1 MKLVVSIMTALSL
14 LTVGVASADE
24 AHELRERLQQI
35 ETLQAQ
41 FEQRVYDER
50 DMLQEELQGELI
62 LKRPH
67 YLHWETQL
75 PDHSVMVAD
84 GESVWYYN
92 SFIEQLSIFDQAQSL
107 EQNPMLVL
115 LSDSDE
121 AWQDFSV
128 NRDGQYWTIRDRSQ
142 GQARVALSVAFNS
155 EGVLNQLRLDDGQGQ
170 ISVFEL
176 SDVRL
181 NQSVADD
188 IFSFTAPEG
197 AEVDDQRANP

>member
-1 MKLVVSIMTALSL
+1 MKTVVSLMAALSFFA
-14 LTVGVASADE
+14 VSAASADE
-24 AHELRERLQQI
+24 TAELRDRLQEI
-35 ETLQAQ
+35 DTLQAQ

-50 DMLQEELQGELI
+50 DLLQEELQGELT

-67 YLHWETQL
+67 YLHWETSQ

-121 AWQDFSV
+121 AWSDFAV
-128 NRDGQYWTIRDRSQ
+128 TRENDYWIIRDRTQ
-142 GQARVALSVAFNS
+142 GQVTVALSVAFDE
-155 EGVLNQLRLDDGQGQ
+155 EGLLNRLRVDDGQGQ

-176 SDVRL
+176 SEVTL
-181 NQSVADD
+181 NQNVAADKFT
-188 IFSFTAPEG
+188 FSAPEG
-197 AEVDDQRANP
+197 AEIDDQRTNP

>member
-1 MKLVVSIMTALSL
+1 MKLVVSLMTALSL
-14 LTVGVASADE
+14 MAISVASADE
-24 AHELRERLQQI
+24 ASELRDRLQQI

-50 DMLQEELQGELI
+50 DRLQEELQGELK

-67 YLHWETQL
+67 YLHWETQQ

-92 SFIEQLSIFDQAQSL
+92 SFIEQLSIFDQAQDL

-121 AWQDFSV
+121 AWQDFAV
-128 NRDGQYWTIRDRSQ
+128 TRDEEYWTIRDRTQ
-142 GQARVALSVAFNS
+142 GQAKVALSVAFDAQ
-155 EGVLNQLRLDDGQGQ
+155 GVLNQLRIDDGQGQ
-170 ISVFEL
+170 ISVFDL

-181 NQSVADD
+181 NQPVDD
-188 IFSFTAPEG
+188 DMFSFSPPEG